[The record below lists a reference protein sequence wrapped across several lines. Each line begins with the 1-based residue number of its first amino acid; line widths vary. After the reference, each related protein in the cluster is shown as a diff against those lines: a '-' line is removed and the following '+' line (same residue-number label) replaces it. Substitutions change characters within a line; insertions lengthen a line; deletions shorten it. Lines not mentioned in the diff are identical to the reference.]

1 MASSSRARRRVLK
14 TADTDAR
21 PRPRARLTNP
31 RAATMPHAN
40 TSFLSALTREIPKA
54 WPFFTGI
61 GAVGVAVVYA
71 TMGITE
77 ADKKASKFVN
87 PGGH

>member
-1 MASSSRARRRVLK
+1 
-14 TADTDAR
+14 
-21 PRPRARLTNP
+21 
-31 RAATMPHAN
+31 MPHAN

-54 WPFFTGI
+54 WPLFTGI